1 MTLARTLTV
10 VFAAA
15 LLSAP
20 VMVSPVMINPVLANG
35 QLQAG
40 AKTGP
45 GETPRVI
52 RTQPNN
58 RNQADAAGGCHDSV
72 TQTSYSGPCV
82 ENIKA
87 GGCESDGEN
96 ASVPGNCPNS
106 SEP

>member
-1 MTLARTLTV
+1 MMFARTLTL

-15 LLSAP
+15 LLTAP
-20 VMVSPVMINPVLANG
+20 ALVSPAVANG
-35 QLQAG
+35 QL
-40 AKTGP
+40 KTETRSGP
-45 GETPRVI
+45 GKAPNVV

-58 RNQADAAGGCHDSV
+58 HNQADAAGGCHDSV

>member
-1 MTLARTLTV
+1 MTFTRTFAV

-15 LLSAP
+15 VFSAP
-20 VMVSPVMINPVLANG
+20 VMVHPVLANG
-35 QLQAG
+35 QLQTG
-40 AKTGP
+40 TQTGP
-45 GETPRVI
+45 GEAPKNI
-52 RTQPNN
+52 RIQPDN

-82 ENIKA
+82 DNIKA

>member
-20 VMVSPVMINPVLANG
+20 VMVSPVLANG

>member
-1 MTLARTLTV
+1 MMFARTLTL

-15 LLSAP
+15 LLTAP
-20 VMVSPVMINPVLANG
+20 VMVSPVSANG
-35 QLQAG
+35 QLQSG
-40 AKTGP
+40 AKADP
-45 GETPRVI
+45 GKRTHVI

-58 RNQADAAGGCHDSV
+58 RGQADAGGGCHDSV
-72 TQTSYSGPCV
+72 TQTSYSGPCA